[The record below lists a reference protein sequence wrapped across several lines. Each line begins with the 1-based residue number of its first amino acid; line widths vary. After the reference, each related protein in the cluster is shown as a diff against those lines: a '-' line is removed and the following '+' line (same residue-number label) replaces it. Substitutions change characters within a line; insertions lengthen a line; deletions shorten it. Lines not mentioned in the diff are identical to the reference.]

1 MDPQQRLLLEGAW
14 EALEYAGIDPRSLK
28 GSQTGVFAGIGF
40 SDYGVGLSGSI
51 AEDLEGY
58 IGTGVSG
65 SVVSGRVAYTFG
77 LEGPAVSVDTA
88 CSSSLVA
95 LHLASQALRSGECS
109 LALAG
114 GVTVLDTP
122 RVFIEFSRQRGLA
135 ADGRCKPFADGAD
148 GTGWSEGVGML
159 LLERLSDAQRN
170 GHQIFALLKGS
181 AVNQDGASN
190 GLTAPNGPAQQRVIA
205 QALANACLS
214 AGQVDV
220 VEAHGTGTTL
230 GDPIEAQAL
239 IATYG
244 QDRPKGRPLWLGSV
258 KSNIGH
264 TQAAAGVAGVIKMV
278 MAMRHGV
285 LPRTLHID
293 EPSSH
298 VNWSAGDVSLLTEQ
312 RSWESDDGEPRRAGV
327 SSFGVS
333 GTNAHVIL
341 EQIPVIEDE
350 SPSGEDGPAIESSSS
365 SSSTTTTT
373 TTTGTDTTAG
383 LLATGVLPWV
393 LSGRDE
399 RALRAQAERL
409 REHVVDDPALELAD
423 VGYSLVARS
432 AFEHRAVVLGGER
445 EELLGGLSALM
456 AGQPTAGVVQGLT
469 PTLAGGLAFLFT
481 GQGSQR
487 VGMGRELYEVFGV
500 FRGALDELCAEFDA
514 YLEFPLLGVLF
525 ASEDSSEVG
534 LLDRTVYT
542 QAGVFALEVALFR
555 LVESW
560 GVCPDFVMGH
570 SIGEL
575 AAAYVAGV
583 FSLRD
588 ACMLVAARGR
598 LMGELPQG
606 GAMVSL
612 EVSEV
617 EARDAVE
624 RLRDRVAMA
633 AVNGPR
639 SVVISGEEDAVLDI
653 AGMWQERGRKTKRL
667 RVSHAFHSHLMDGML
682 DEFNEVAQGISFS
695 APLIPI
701 VSNLTGKP
709 VSDEQVCS
717 AQYWVRHVREPVRFV
732 DGVRWLASRE
742 VRGFLELGPD
752 GVLSA
757 MVENCLDDDGAREPV
772 CVDGGDVVAG
782 GGWALGRDCV
792 VTPVLRGERPEAQT
806 VIGSLAALWVRG
818 IGVDWSALFEGVGAS
833 RVRLPTYAF
842 QRERFWPNAQA
853 GRAGDMVLAGQSSVA
868 HPVLGA
874 MVALADSE
882 QWLFTGRVSLES
894 HPWIADHTVLGN
906 VLLPGTAFLEMALGV
921 GERIGCPVVQELVL
935 EAPLVLA
942 EQGTVVQVQVSVG
955 EPDESGRR
963 SLDIYSR
970 PQHDLVEGAP
980 VEGERWTR
988 HASGVLVGD
997 GDVLNGQATVV
1008 RERVGV
1014 LADSSWPPRDARVID
1029 LDGLYD
1035 VLAEWGFEYGPAFQG
1050 LQAVWQRGEDLFAEV
1065 ALSVDQRDETTSFG
1079 VHPALLDS
1087 AFHAAFSSLMSG
1099 DDGNTPGAD
1108 ERSVVRLPFSFNGVE
1123 LYGAGA
1129 SSLRVALSPVGT
1141 SALSLVV
1148 ADETGRLIASVDSL
1162 VSREV
1167 SAAQLDTAGGGQ
1179 HDSLF
1184 KMDWGTIPVSSHDP
1198 AEVLAVLGDGGS
1210 LLAGSLSEVGVLVE
1224 TYSDQEVLGEVV
1236 DGGGALPG
1244 LVLFDCAQ
1252 AAKEAFEEG
1261 IVANGCDNSGLAVAH
1276 RGLQRILALVQGW
1289 LSDERFIGSRL
1300 VLVTRGAVAVGVG
1313 EGVSGLSQ
1321 SPVWGLVRSAQ
1332 SENPERFV
1340 LVDVDDEEVSW
1351 KALAGALALD
1361 EPQLAL
1367 REGTV
1372 SVPRLARAGSGGVL
1386 TAPEGVSE
1394 WRLGAGASGTLED
1407 LSLVPAPEMAQPLE
1421 SGQVRVSM
1429 RAGGLNFRDVMVTL
1443 GLVSVDPVS
1452 SGGATVGSE
1461 GSGVVLEVGLDV
1473 KDLVVG
1479 DRVMGVFSGLG
1490 PVSVADH
1497 RSIVR
1502 VPVGWSFGQAASVPV
1517 AFLTAYYGLVDL
1529 AGLRAG
1535 ERVLVHAGTGGVG
1548 MAAVQLARHLG
1559 AEVFVTASPAK
1570 WGVLRSMGFDEA
1582 HIASSRTPEFK
1593 ECFLRETGGRGVD
1606 VVLDSLAGELV
1617 EASLDLLVD
1626 GGRFIEMG
1634 KTDIR
1639 DPSQVAETHSGV
1651 VYRAFDLIEA
1661 GPERIQEMLGKL
1673 LELFGTDALEP
1684 LSFTAWDIHHA
1695 PEAFRFMSQARHT
1708 GKIVLSIPSGIDS
1721 RGTVLITGGT
1731 GTLGALVAH
1740 HLVSEYGVGRL
1751 LLVSRRGLRAEG
1763 ASELQAELEAS
1774 GAHVRIAACDVGDR
1788 EDLRSLIDSVER
1800 DEYPLRAVVH
1810 AAGITDDGV
1819 IASLT
1824 PERLD
1829 GVLASKADAAWY
1841 LHELTEH
1848 MDLGAFVLFSSAA
1861 GTLGSPGQGNYAA
1874 ANAFLDALAGY
1885 RRSRGLAATSLAWG
1899 LWKQASGITGSLS
1912 ETDHSRVARW
1922 GMREFS
1928 SEQGLELFDAALG
1941 SGEALMVPAPLD
1953 LAVLRAQARAGW
1965 LPAIFGGLVRAP
1977 TRRSSRQGQSLA
1989 RRLAAISRAEREGV
2003 LLEIVRAQVAAVL
2016 GHDAPEAVDTQRA
2029 FKELGFDS
2037 LTAVE
2042 LRNRLG
2048 QATELRLPATLVFDH
2063 PSPVAVASYLLAELS
2078 GGQLDTVKPSFSA
2091 VAVDEPLAIVGMSCR
2106 YPGGVAS
2113 PEGLWRLVASGADAI
2128 SRFPSDRGWDLET
2141 LYDPDPDRSGTSY
2154 ARDGGF
2160 LDGAGEFDASFF
2172 GISPREALAMD
2183 PQQRLLLEGAWE
2195 ALEDAGVD
2203 PASLRG
2209 SQTGVF
2215 AGVASSYY
2223 GVGLSRSVSDD
2234 LVGYWLT
2241 GTISSVAS
2249 GRLSYAL
2256 GLEGPAVSVD
2266 TACSSSLV
2274 ALHLASQ
2281 ALRSGECSL
2290 ALVGGVTVLATPK
2303 VFIEFSRQRGLAS
2316 DGRCKSFAEG
2326 ADGTGWSEGVGMLVL
2341 ERLSDAERNGHQAL
2355 ALVRG
2360 SAVNQDGASNGLT
2373 APNGPSQQR
2382 VIAQALANA
2391 RLSAG
2396 QVDVVEAHGT
2406 GTTLGDPIEAQ
2417 ALIATYGQD
2426 RPQGRPLWLGSVKSN
2441 IGHTQAAAGVAGVIK
2456 MVQAI
2461 RHGVLPKTLHVDEP
2475 SSHVDWSAG
2484 TVSLLTEQTLWDS
2497 HGAPRRAGVSS
2508 FGVSGTN
2515 AHVILEEAPAVDR
2528 IAVLPSTANDDGHVA
2543 DVEHVSRVGVVPW
2556 ILSAKSEA
2564 ALCDQ
2569 ARRLLD
2575 RVNGDAELEL
2585 LDVGATLAGR
2595 SMLEH
2600 RGVVLG
2606 SDREALLGALGALA
2620 RGELA
2625 GGVVRGRSE
2634 GQGPL
2639 TFLFTGQGS
2648 QRVGMGREL
2657 YEAFPIFRDALDR
2670 VCGELDRHLGYS
2682 LQGVLFADMPSG
2694 DASLGSSAGKIG
2706 ETSADADLLDQT
2718 FYAQAAL
2725 FALEVALFRLVESR
2739 GVRPDYLM
2747 GHSIGELA
2755 AAHVAGVFSIEDAC
2769 TLVAARGRLMGEL
2782 PEGGAMVSLQASEAE
2797 VHGTLRAHGGRVCL
2811 AAVNGPTSVVISG
2824 DEEAVLD
2831 IEEVYRERGQKTKR
2845 LKVSHA
2851 FHSHRMDA
2859 MLDEFRAVAEG
2870 VSFSAPRIPIVSNV
2884 TGELV
2889 ATEHICSA
2897 GYWVEH
2903 VREPVRFMDGVWWLH
2918 SQGVK
2923 TFLELGPDGVL
2934 SAIVQDC
2941 LGEHDAGKSGGVE
2954 RDSAAGED
2962 GPGADAGSTPSIGPV
2977 VAVSLLRG
2985 ERRPEARAL
2994 IGALAEIWAHG
3005 VEVDWAVLFEGSGA
3019 GRVRLPTYAF
3029 QRERFWLSGGALGV
3043 GDVVSV
3049 GQVSAGHPLLG
3060 AVVGL
3065 ADGRG
3070 WLFTGRLS
3078 LESHPWLADHVVLG
3092 VVLLPGTAFV
3102 ELALHAG
3109 REAGCPV
3116 VGELTLQAPLVLP
3129 ERGGVVLQLSVG
3141 ELDGDGRRS
3150 LVIHSRLEGLSGDG
3164 GLVDEGWT
3172 SHASGVLVSSGVL
3185 DDQQRVVVDGGMGVV
3200 GERAGVLA
3208 GGDGGSWPPVGSE
3221 VVGVDG
3227 FYDVLADLGL
3237 EYGPVFRGLRGV
3249 WRRGDEVFAEV
3260 SLSEDQG
3267 GASSSS
3273 FGVHPALLDA
3283 ALHAGAV
3290 SLTGGVEGERDQGG
3304 VRLPFSFSGV
3314 ELYAS
3319 GASSLRVSLSPV
3331 ADDAISLVVADEGGG
3346 LVASVDSLVVREVS
3360 SAQLGDARGVRD
3372 GSLFGMDWGV
3382 LALGE
3387 QASLVDDLVL
3397 LGGVE
3402 GSVLGESL
3410 VAAGHGVEVYGDLG
3424 ALGEAVGGGGVAV
3437 PGVVLVDCGLDGAG
3451 LVAAE
3456 GTGVGGEG
3464 GRVDG
3469 GVRFDGPVS
3478 AHVVAH
3484 RVLGLVQRW
3493 LLDERFAGARLV
3505 LVTRGAVAVRSGEEL
3520 RGLAQSPVWGLVR
3533 SAQAENP
3540 ERFVLVDIDERGDAC
3555 AVLPAAL
3562 ALGEPQ
3568 LAIRS
3573 GVVSVPRLVGA
3584 GSGALVVPDGVD
3596 EWCLGVG
3603 EDGTLDGLSLVPVP
3617 EVVGS
3622 LGSGQVRVG
3631 VRAGGLNFRD
3641 VLIALGMY
3649 PGEASVGGE
3658 GAGVVLECG
3667 PGVEGLA
3674 VGDRVM
3680 GLFSGFGP
3688 IAVTDHR
3695 LVARVPEGWSFAR
3708 AASVPIAF
3716 LTAYYGL
3723 MDLAGLKPGER
3734 VLVHAGT
3741 GGVGMAAVQLAKLLG
3756 AEVFVTASPSK
3767 WGVLRSMGFDEAHI
3781 ASSRSSEFR
3790 ECFLELTGGRGMD
3803 VVLDSLAGELVDAS
3817 LDLLVDGGR
3826 FLEMGK
3832 TDIRDPGMV
3841 AEGYPGVV
3849 YRAFDLMEAGPE
3861 RVQEMFRELVG
3872 LFGAGVLESLPVS
3885 VWDIRRAPEAFR
3897 FMSQA
3902 RHTGKIV
3909 LSLPSGID
3917 PRGTV
3922 LITGGT
3928 GTLGSLVARHLVSRH
3943 GVNRLL
3949 LVSRHGEDA
3958 EGAPELR
3965 AELESLGA
3973 AEVTIAACDVSERRA
3988 LEVVLDSIAV
3998 EHPLSAVV
4006 HTAGVLD
4013 DGVVGSLTTERIDGV
4028 FAPKVDAAWYLHEL
4042 TEHMDLGAFVVFSSA
4057 AGVLGSPGQGN
4068 YAAANAFLDALV
4080 AHRRARGLAGC
4091 SLAWGLWEQTSGIT
4105 EDLSETD
4112 ISRMTR
4118 SGARALSSEHGLELF
4133 DAVLDMGE
4141 ALTLPIPLDFQM
4153 LRAQARTG
4161 VLPPLFSSL
4170 VRVPTRRFS
4179 NEGASLARRLA
4190 ATPETERESIV
4201 LELVRAQ
4208 VAAVLGHT
4216 STETIDTQQTFK
4228 DLGFDS
4234 LTAVELRNR
4243 LSTTTG
4249 LRLPATL
4256 IFDYPT
4262 TTTLTKHLFGE
4273 MSLDGSSNG
4282 QSDRGEDVVRRA
4294 IASIPLVRLREAGL
4308 MQILL
4313 QLADANGEA
4322 PVDKDDIDLIDIM
4335 DVEDLIQRAVEEPL
4349 MESLEGVHGDNL
4361 H

>member
-1 MDPQQRLLLEGAW
+1 MTTSTEDIVKALRQSLKDAERLRRQNRRLLAVANEPVAIIGMSCRYPGGVCSPQQMWRIVSSGTDAIGGFPVDRGWDLESLYDPDPERPNTCYAREGGFVYDADGFDAGFFGISPREALAMDPQQRLLLEGVW
-14 EALEYAGIDPRSLK
+14 EVFEDAGIDPVSLH
-28 GSQTGVFAGIGF
+28 GSQTGVFAGIGS
-40 SDYGVGLSGSI
+40 SDYGAGLSSGASGN
-51 AEDLEGY
+51 LEGY
-58 IGTGVSG
+58 RLTGGTG
-65 SVVSGRVAYTFG
+65 SVASGRVAYTFG

-95 LHLASQALRSGECS
+95 LHLACQALRSGECS

-114 GVTVLDTP
+114 GVTVFASP
-122 RVFIEFSRQRGLA
+122 SVFIEFARQRGLA
-135 ADGRCKPFADGAD
+135 P
-148 GTGWSEGVGML
+148 
-159 LLERLSDAQRN
+159 
-170 GHQIFALLKGS
+170 
-181 AVNQDGASN
+181 
-190 GLTAPNGPAQQRVIA
+190 
-205 QALANACLS
+205 
-214 AGQVDV
+214 
-220 VEAHGTGTTL
+220 
-230 GDPIEAQAL
+230 
-239 IATYG
+239 
-244 QDRPKGRPLWLGSV
+244 
-258 KSNIGH
+258 
-264 TQAAAGVAGVIKMV
+264 
-278 MAMRHGV
+278 
-285 LPRTLHID
+285 
-293 EPSSH
+293 
-298 VNWSAGDVSLLTEQ
+298 
-312 RSWESDDGEPRRAGV
+312 
-327 SSFGVS
+327 
-333 GTNAHVIL
+333 
-341 EQIPVIEDE
+341 
-350 SPSGEDGPAIESSSS
+350 
-365 SSSTTTTT
+365 
-373 TTTGTDTTAG
+373 
-383 LLATGVLPWV
+383 
-393 LSGRDE
+393 
-399 RALRAQAERL
+399 
-409 REHVVDDPALELAD
+409 
-423 VGYSLVARS
+423 
-432 AFEHRAVVLGGER
+432 
-445 EELLGGLSALM
+445 
-456 AGQPTAGVVQGLT
+456 
-469 PTLAGGLAFLFT
+469 
-481 GQGSQR
+481 
-487 VGMGRELYEVFGV
+487 
-500 FRGALDELCAEFDA
+500 
-514 YLEFPLLGVLF
+514 
-525 ASEDSSEVG
+525 
-534 LLDRTVYT
+534 
-542 QAGVFALEVALFR
+542 
-555 LVESW
+555 
-560 GVCPDFVMGH
+560 
-570 SIGEL
+570 
-575 AAAYVAGV
+575 
-583 FSLRD
+583 
-588 ACMLVAARGR
+588 
-598 LMGELPQG
+598 
-606 GAMVSL
+606 
-612 EVSEV
+612 
-617 EARDAVE
+617 
-624 RLRDRVAMA
+624 
-633 AVNGPR
+633 
-639 SVVISGEEDAVLDI
+639 
-653 AGMWQERGRKTKRL
+653 
-667 RVSHAFHSHLMDGML
+667 
-682 DEFNEVAQGISFS
+682 
-695 APLIPI
+695 
-701 VSNLTGKP
+701 
-709 VSDEQVCS
+709 
-717 AQYWVRHVREPVRFV
+717 
-732 DGVRWLASRE
+732 
-742 VRGFLELGPD
+742 
-752 GVLSA
+752 
-757 MVENCLDDDGAREPV
+757 
-772 CVDGGDVVAG
+772 
-782 GGWALGRDCV
+782 
-792 VTPVLRGERPEAQT
+792 
-806 VIGSLAALWVRG
+806 
-818 IGVDWSALFEGVGAS
+818 
-833 RVRLPTYAF
+833 
-842 QRERFWPNAQA
+842 
-853 GRAGDMVLAGQSSVA
+853 
-868 HPVLGA
+868 
-874 MVALADSE
+874 
-882 QWLFTGRVSLES
+882 
-894 HPWIADHTVLGN
+894 
-906 VLLPGTAFLEMALGV
+906 
-921 GERIGCPVVQELVL
+921 
-935 EAPLVLA
+935 
-942 EQGTVVQVQVSVG
+942 
-955 EPDESGRR
+955 
-963 SLDIYSR
+963 
-970 PQHDLVEGAP
+970 
-980 VEGERWTR
+980 
-988 HASGVLVGD
+988 
-997 GDVLNGQATVV
+997 
-1008 RERVGV
+1008 
-1014 LADSSWPPRDARVID
+1014 
-1029 LDGLYD
+1029 
-1035 VLAEWGFEYGPAFQG
+1035 
-1050 LQAVWQRGEDLFAEV
+1050 
-1065 ALSVDQRDETTSFG
+1065 
-1079 VHPALLDS
+1079 
-1087 AFHAAFSSLMSG
+1087 
-1099 DDGNTPGAD
+1099 
-1108 ERSVVRLPFSFNGVE
+1108 
-1123 LYGAGA
+1123 
-1129 SSLRVALSPVGT
+1129 
-1141 SALSLVV
+1141 
-1148 ADETGRLIASVDSL
+1148 
-1162 VSREV
+1162 
-1167 SAAQLDTAGGGQ
+1167 
-1179 HDSLF
+1179 
-1184 KMDWGTIPVSSHDP
+1184 
-1198 AEVLAVLGDGGS
+1198 
-1210 LLAGSLSEVGVLVE
+1210 
-1224 TYSDQEVLGEVV
+1224 
-1236 DGGGALPG
+1236 
-1244 LVLFDCAQ
+1244 
-1252 AAKEAFEEG
+1252 
-1261 IVANGCDNSGLAVAH
+1261 
-1276 RGLQRILALVQGW
+1276 
-1289 LSDERFIGSRL
+1289 
-1300 VLVTRGAVAVGVG
+1300 
-1313 EGVSGLSQ
+1313 
-1321 SPVWGLVRSAQ
+1321 
-1332 SENPERFV
+1332 
-1340 LVDVDDEEVSW
+1340 
-1351 KALAGALALD
+1351 
-1361 EPQLAL
+1361 
-1367 REGTV
+1367 
-1372 SVPRLARAGSGGVL
+1372 
-1386 TAPEGVSE
+1386 
-1394 WRLGAGASGTLED
+1394 
-1407 LSLVPAPEMAQPLE
+1407 
-1421 SGQVRVSM
+1421 
-1429 RAGGLNFRDVMVTL
+1429 
-1443 GLVSVDPVS
+1443 
-1452 SGGATVGSE
+1452 
-1461 GSGVVLEVGLDV
+1461 
-1473 KDLVVG
+1473 
-1479 DRVMGVFSGLG
+1479 
-1490 PVSVADH
+1490 
-1497 RSIVR
+1497 
-1502 VPVGWSFGQAASVPV
+1502 
-1517 AFLTAYYGLVDL
+1517 
-1529 AGLRAG
+1529 
-1535 ERVLVHAGTGGVG
+1535 
-1548 MAAVQLARHLG
+1548 
-1559 AEVFVTASPAK
+1559 
-1570 WGVLRSMGFDEA
+1570 
-1582 HIASSRTPEFK
+1582 
-1593 ECFLRETGGRGVD
+1593 
-1606 VVLDSLAGELV
+1606 
-1617 EASLDLLVD
+1617 
-1626 GGRFIEMG
+1626 
-1634 KTDIR
+1634 
-1639 DPSQVAETHSGV
+1639 
-1651 VYRAFDLIEA
+1651 
-1661 GPERIQEMLGKL
+1661 
-1673 LELFGTDALEP
+1673 
-1684 LSFTAWDIHHA
+1684 
-1695 PEAFRFMSQARHT
+1695 
-1708 GKIVLSIPSGIDS
+1708 
-1721 RGTVLITGGT
+1721 
-1731 GTLGALVAH
+1731 
-1740 HLVSEYGVGRL
+1740 
-1751 LLVSRRGLRAEG
+1751 
-1763 ASELQAELEAS
+1763 
-1774 GAHVRIAACDVGDR
+1774 
-1788 EDLRSLIDSVER
+1788 
-1800 DEYPLRAVVH
+1800 
-1810 AAGITDDGV
+1810 
-1819 IASLT
+1819 
-1824 PERLD
+1824 
-1829 GVLASKADAAWY
+1829 
-1841 LHELTEH
+1841 
-1848 MDLGAFVLFSSAA
+1848 
-1861 GTLGSPGQGNYAA
+1861 
-1874 ANAFLDALAGY
+1874 
-1885 RRSRGLAATSLAWG
+1885 
-1899 LWKQASGITGSLS
+1899 
-1912 ETDHSRVARW
+1912 
-1922 GMREFS
+1922 
-1928 SEQGLELFDAALG
+1928 
-1941 SGEALMVPAPLD
+1941 
-1953 LAVLRAQARAGW
+1953 
-1965 LPAIFGGLVRAP
+1965 
-1977 TRRSSRQGQSLA
+1977 
-1989 RRLAAISRAEREGV
+1989 
-2003 LLEIVRAQVAAVL
+2003 
-2016 GHDAPEAVDTQRA
+2016 
-2029 FKELGFDS
+2029 
-2037 LTAVE
+2037 
-2042 LRNRLG
+2042 
-2048 QATELRLPATLVFDH
+2048 
-2063 PSPVAVASYLLAELS
+2063 
-2078 GGQLDTVKPSFSA
+2078 
-2091 VAVDEPLAIVGMSCR
+2091 
-2106 YPGGVAS
+2106 
-2113 PEGLWRLVASGADAI
+2113 
-2128 SRFPSDRGWDLET
+2128 
-2141 LYDPDPDRSGTSY
+2141 
-2154 ARDGGF
+2154 
-2160 LDGAGEFDASFF
+2160 
-2172 GISPREALAMD
+2172 
-2183 PQQRLLLEGAWE
+2183 
-2195 ALEDAGVD
+2195 
-2203 PASLRG
+2203 
-2209 SQTGVF
+2209 
-2215 AGVASSYY
+2215 
-2223 GVGLSRSVSDD
+2223 
-2234 LVGYWLT
+2234 
-2241 GTISSVAS
+2241 
-2249 GRLSYAL
+2249 
-2256 GLEGPAVSVD
+2256 
-2266 TACSSSLV
+2266 
-2274 ALHLASQ
+2274 
-2281 ALRSGECSL
+2281 
-2290 ALVGGVTVLATPK
+2290 
-2303 VFIEFSRQRGLAS
+2303 
-2316 DGRCKSFAEG
+2316 DGRCKSFAAG
-2326 ADGTGWSEGVGMLVL
+2326 ADGTGWAEGMGMLLL
-2341 ERLSDAERNGHQAL
+2341 ERLSDAERNGHEVF

-2391 RLSAG
+2391 RLSPD

-2417 ALIATYGQD
+2417 ALLAAYGQD
-2426 RPQGRPLWLGSVKSN
+2426 RPPDRPLWLGSVKSN
-2441 IGHTQAAAGVAGVIK
+2441 IGHTVAAAGVAGVIK
-2456 MVQAI
+2456 MVQAM
-2461 RHGVLPKTLHVDEP
+2461 RHGVLPRTLHIDEP
-2475 SSHVDWSAG
+2475 STNVDWSTGAI
-2484 TVSLLTEQTLWDS
+2484 SLLTEEVPWQSSDDE
-2497 HGAPRRAGVSS
+2497 PRRAGVSS
-2508 FGVSGTN
+2508 FGISGTN
-2515 AHVILEEAPAVDR
+2515 AHVILEQAPSLERTTAPELVAGAPRADNAADGEGADAILESVR
-2528 IAVLPSTANDDGHVA
+2528 VAGVLPFLLSGKSDEALRAQAQRLHEYLDSDPRLEIA
-2543 DVEHVSRVGVVPW
+2543 DVSYSLT
-2556 ILSAKSEA
+2556 IA
-2564 ALCDQ
+2564 
-2569 ARRLLD
+2569 
-2575 RVNGDAELEL
+2575 
-2585 LDVGATLAGR
+2585 R
-2595 SMLEH
+2595 SMFQH

-2606 SDREALLGALGALA
+2606 CEREDVLGGLSALA
-2620 RGELA
+2620 MGDPA
-2625 GGVVRGRSE
+2625 AGVVHGATPASP
-2634 GQGPL
+2634 GDSGL
-2639 TFLFTGQGS
+2639 AFLFTGQGS

-2657 YEAFPIFRDALDR
+2657 YDVFPVFRRALDEIC
-2670 VCGELDRHLGYS
+2670 VEFDEHLEHPLREVLLASDERDGS
-2682 LQGVLFADMPSG
+2682 LPGGRLV
-2694 DASLGSSAGKIG
+2694 AG
-2706 ETSADADLLDQT
+2706 LLDQT
-2718 FYAQAAL
+2718 LYTQAGL
-2725 FALEVALFRLVESR
+2725 FALEVALFRLLESW
-2739 GVRPDYLM
+2739 GVRPDFLM

-2755 AAHVAGVFSIEDAC
+2755 AAHVAGVFSLSDAC
-2769 TLVAARGRLMGEL
+2769 VLVAARGRLMGAL
-2782 PEGGAMVSLQASEAE
+2782 PAGGAMVSVQASEREMVKAIE
-2797 VHGTLRAHGGRVCL
+2797 TYQGRVAL
-2811 AAVNGPTSVVISG
+2811 AAINGPSSVVISG
-2824 DEEAVLD
+2824 EETAVLD
-2831 IEEVYRERGQKTKR
+2831 LADTWSEKGAKTKR
-2845 LKVSHA
+2845 LRVSHA
-2851 FHSHRMDA
+2851 FHSSRMDP
-2859 MLDEFRAVAEG
+2859 MLEQFAAVLQDL
-2870 VSFSAPRIPIVSNV
+2870 SFSEPQIPIISNL
-2884 TGELV
+2884 TGEPV
-2889 ATEHICSA
+2889 ATERICSSE
-2897 GYWVEH
+2897 YWVAH
-2903 VREPVRFMDGVWWLH
+2903 ARQPVRFADGVRWLH
-2918 SQGVK
+2918 SRGGVK
-2923 TFLELGPDGVL
+2923 SFLELGPDGVL
-2934 SAIVQDC
+2934 SAIIEDC
-2941 LGEHDAGKSGGVE
+2941 LVTDLDRDQDIADGVDGAGREARAGG
-2954 RDSAAGED
+2954 
-2962 GPGADAGSTPSIGPV
+2962 GALDPAGSDINANSHKATPV

-3290 SLTGGVEGERDQGG
+3290 SLTSGGERDQGG

-3520 RGLAQSPVWGLVR
+3520 RGLVQSPVWGLVR

-3958 EGAPELR
+3958 EGARELR

-4179 NEGASLARRLA
+4179 DEGASLARRLA

-4273 MSLDGSSNG
+4273 ISGDGKLGVVKSSVSMVAVDEPLAIVGMSCRYPGGVYSPRGLWELVVSGADAIGEFP
-4282 QSDRGEDVVRRA
+4282 SDRGWDLGGLYDPDPERPGTCYVREGGFVYDADRFDARFFGISPREALAMDPQQRLLLEGAWEAIEDAGIDPVSLRGSQTGVFAGISSSDYGTGPLGAASKDLEGYRLTGGTGSVASGRVAYSFGLEGPAVSVDTACSSSLVALHLAGQALRSGECSLALAGGVTVLATPSVFIEFARQRGLAPDGRCKSFAEGADGTGWSEGLGMLLLERLSDAERNGHEVLALVRGSAVNQDGASNGLTAPNGPSQQRVIAQALANARLSPSEVDVVEAHGTGTTLGDPIEAQALLATYGQDRPEDHPMWLGSVKSNIGHTVAAAGVAGVIKMVQAMRHGVLPRTLHIDEPSTNVDWSTGAISLLTEEVPWQNNGKPRRA
-4294 IASIPLVRLREAGL
+4294 GVSSFGISGTNAHVILEQAPASALGAGANGSDAGTTTQNATGDETDALADSDAALAAGALPWLLSGKSEGALRAQAERLREYLESDPETRAIDVGYS
-4308 MQILL
+4308 
-4313 QLADANGEA
+4313 LAS
-4322 PVDKDDIDLIDIM
+4322 
-4335 DVEDLIQRAVEEPL
+4335 RAVFEHRGVVLGRERKELLSGLSALAKGEPTAGVAQGL
-4349 MESLEGVHGDNL
+4349 APIPTSGLAFLFTGQGSQRVGMGRELYDVFPVFRRALDEICVELDEHLEHPLREVLFADDETQGITPGTVPR
-4361 H
+4361 